1 MGLFSKKNETQKN
14 EPEKKTTAEKTSD
27 DSKKGHSNTS
37 YFVSPHPDG
46 GWQVKKANAKKA
58 LKRFDTKAEAE
69 DYAKKVAKNQG
80 TSVVRQKKDGKIQKK
95 KRGGVPL
102 GSAIG
107 HFVAVEDLVPEP
119 YCLLGVLLVH
129 DLDGETSMD
138 YGPFPDGRVDHRDV
152 GLAGDPAEVHVSH
165 VAVDTDDLSRYCK
178 THSIT
183 PK

>member
-14 EPEKKTTAEKTSD
+14 EPEKKTTAEKKPATEKTSD

-58 LKRFDTKAEAE
+58 LKRFDTKTEAE

-95 KRGGVPL
+95 KRGG
-102 GSAIG
+102 
-107 HFVAVEDLVPEP
+107 
-119 YCLLGVLLVH
+119 
-129 DLDGETSMD
+129 
-138 YGPFPDGRVDHRDV
+138 FPSVQQ
-152 GLAGDPAEVHVSH
+152 
-165 VAVDTDDLSRYCK
+165 
-178 THSIT
+178 
-183 PK
+183 